1 MSGLAGPH
9 LARLVL
15 LEESVELAD
24 AGRVAHLA
32 ERLGLDLADSLAG
45 HTEFAPDF
53 FKRTAPTVFQ
63 PEAELQHPSFPL
75 TDRAE
80 YVVDL
85 LLQ

>member
-1 MSGLAGPH
+1 MAKFSQ
-9 LARLVL
+9 
-15 LEESVELAD
+15 
-24 AGRVAHLA
+24 
-32 ERLGLDLADSLAG
+32 RLGLDLADSLAG